1 VDENEHGGRTTDR
14 GDGSDND
21 SLKVD
26 PDEREN
32 AEVVTEA
39 IEENAIGSRDEDQD
53 DEFDSDEA
61 GDPARVRISEDIL
74 DATEFSLLPDSKVDG
89 EPEYRDE
96 PEIWTVV
103 FQHSEPAIS

>member
-1 VDENEHGGRTTDR
+1 VDEDEHGGWAANRS
-14 GDGSDND
+14 DGANHDALEVN
-21 SLKVD
+21 

-39 IEENAIGSRDEDQD
+39 IEENAIGSGDEDQD

-61 GDPARVRISEDIL
+61 GDPARMRISEDIL
-74 DATEFSLLPDSKVDG
+74 DATEFSLLPDSKEDG

-103 FQHSEPAIS
+103 FEHSDPAAS